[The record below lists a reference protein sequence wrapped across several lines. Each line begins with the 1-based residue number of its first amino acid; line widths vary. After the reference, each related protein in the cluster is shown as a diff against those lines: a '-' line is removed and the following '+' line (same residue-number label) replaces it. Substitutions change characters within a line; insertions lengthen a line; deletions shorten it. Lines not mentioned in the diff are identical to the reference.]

1 LTLLREI
8 APRVTRAA
16 TPPGSY
22 DSFTACSAAASFIES
37 RAILKQDFAMRGV
50 IRPPSDF
57 NAVLSVVFV

>member
-1 LTLLREI
+1 
-8 APRVTRAA
+8 VTRAA